1 MKADLIIRN
10 AWVYRTYRQCFEQ
23 MDIAV
28 AGERFYNISPA
39 VHLEAET
46 EIDGTGKY
54 VVPGLIDIHMHIE
67 SSMTYPK
74 EFSRKVLP
82 HGVTCVVAD
91 LSLIHI

>member
-28 AGERFYNISPA
+28 AGEMFYNIAPA

-46 EIDGTGKY
+46 EID
-54 VVPGLIDIHMHIE
+54 
-67 SSMTYPK
+67 
-74 EFSRKVLP
+74 
-82 HGVTCVVAD
+82 
-91 LSLIHI
+91 LSLIHIRCV